1 MPGMN
6 LTRAEA
12 RERAE
17 LIAVESYE
25 VSLDLTRG
33 EKFFGST
40 TAVKFS
46 ATPGSSTFIDA
57 VTHAV
62 HSVTL
67 NGRELDPA
75 EVSDGI
81 RIQLPELAAEN
92 NLLVVADAPYM
103 NTGEGLHRFVD
114 PVDNEVYLYTQ
125 FEVPDSRRMF
135 AVFEQPDLK
144 ASFTFTV
151 TAPSHWDLISNSPT
165 PVPVETIPGVDGGAR
180 SVWEFTPTPPL
191 SSYVTALIAGPYQSV
206 RSEVT
211 SANGKVT
218 PLGIFARKSL
228 MKYLDADNIFE
239 LTRQGFEFFEAQ
251 FGCPYPFEKYDQLF
265 VPEFN
270 AGAMENAGA
279 VTILEGYVFR
289 SKVTDA
295 QVERRA
301 ITVLHEL
308 AHMWFGDLV
317 TMRWWNDLWL
327 NESFAEYMSH
337 LAAVENTTFDHAWTT
352 FASVEKS
359 WAYRQDQLPT
369 THPIFAEINDLQ
381 DVEVNF
387 DGITYAKGAS
397 VLRQLVA
404 WVGPEEFMAG
414 VREYFSKHA
423 WQNTELSDLMAELE
437 KASGR
442 DLDQWG
448 RLWLETAGVNTLEP
462 ELAVGED
469 GRISSF
475 TIVQS
480 ATEDQPTIR
489 PHRLAV
495 GFYNLTAA
503 GKLERVHR
511 EELDVD
517 GERTLVPALA
527 GLSQPDLILL
537 NDDDLAYAKV
547 RLDPKSLATATAHLK
562 DFSQSLPRTLVW
574 GSAWDAARDG
584 ETPARG
590 YVELIL
596 ANIAEE
602 SDSSVILVQ
611 LRQLATTLN
620 FYVAEAHKEA
630 TAAAA
635 ADRLWELASSVP
647 AGSDAQLQ
655 FVKSYALLARSAG
668 QLDTVSGLLE
678 GTLTLGGLTV
688 DQDLRWEL
696 IASLVTGGRAGRDR
710 IDAEL
715 EHDNTATGQ
724 NAAALAK
731 AAIPTAEA
739 KAAAW
744 ESIVVKGELSNALQ
758 GSAVTG
764 FTRVLDTALLAPYA
778 EKYFEAV
785 PGIVRGRTH
794 ALAQQIVV
802 GLYPAQ
808 LTTQAT
814 VDRTDEFLASLP
826 EDSTALRRMMLENR
840 DGVARALRARQADVD
855 A

>member
-1 MPGMN
+1 VPGMN

-33 EKFFGST
+33 EHVFGST
-40 TAVKFS
+40 TAVKFT
-46 ATPGSSTFIDA
+46 AKPGSSTFIDA
-57 VTHAV
+57 VTRTV

-67 NGRELDPA
+67 NGRDLDPA

-81 RIQLPELAAEN
+81 RIQLPELEAVNE
-92 NLLVVADAPYM
+92 LLVVAEAPYM

-151 TAPSHWDLISNSPT
+151 TAPSHWDLVSNSPT
-165 PVPVETIPGVDGGAR
+165 PVPVETIPGTDGGAR
-180 SVWEFTPTPPL
+180 SVWEFTPTPRL

-206 RSEVT
+206 RSEVA
-211 SANGKVT
+211 SADGKVT

-228 MKYLDADNIFE
+228 MQYLDAENIFE
-239 LTRQGFEFFEAQ
+239 LTRQGFEFFESQ

-337 LAAVENTTFDHAWTT
+337 LAAVENTQFDHAWTT

-442 DLDQWG
+442 DLEQWG
-448 RLWLETAGVNTLEP
+448 KLWLETAGVNTLKP
-462 ELAVGED
+462 ELSVGAD
-469 GRISSF
+469 GTISAF
-475 TIVQS
+475 AILQS
-480 ATEDQPTIR
+480 ATEEQPTIR

-495 GFYNLTAA
+495 GLYNLTAA

-517 GERTLVPALA
+517 GERTDVPALA
-527 GLSQPDLILL
+527 GLAQPDLILL

-562 DFSQSLPRTLVW
+562 DFSESLPRTLVW

-630 TAAAA
+630 TAVAA
-635 ADRLWELASSVP
+635 ADRLWELAAGVP

-678 GTLTLGGLTV
+678 GTLTLEGLSV

-696 IASLVTGGRAGRDR
+696 IASLVTGGRAGQDR

-715 EHDNTATGQ
+715 AQDNTATGQ
-724 NAAALAK
+724 NAAALAT
-731 AAIPTAEA
+731 AAIPTPEA

-744 ESIVVKGELSNALQ
+744 ESIVVRGDLSNALQ
-758 GSAVTG
+758 GSAVSG
-764 FTRVLDTALLAPYA
+764 FTRVLDTALLEPYA

-785 PGIVRGRTH
+785 PGIVRDRTH

-814 VDRTDEFLASLP
+814 VDRTDEFLAALP
-826 EDSTALRRMMLENR
+826 EDSAALRRMMLENR

>member
-17 LIAVESYE
+17 LITVDSYA

-33 EKFFGST
+33 GTVFGST
-40 TAVKFS
+40 TTVKFS
-46 ATPGSSTFIDA
+46 AEAGSSTFIDA
-57 VTHAV
+57 VTATV

-67 NGRELDPA
+67 NGRALDPA
-75 EVSDGI
+75 AVADGI
-81 RIQLPELAAEN
+81 RIQLPDLAATNE
-92 NLLVVADAPYM
+92 LTVVADAPYM

-114 PVDNEVYLYTQ
+114 PVDGEVYLYTQ

-144 ASFTFTV
+144 GTFAFTV
-151 TAPSHWDLISNSPT
+151 TAPSHWDVISNSPT
-165 PVPVETIPGVDGGAR
+165 PAPQETTPGDDGAAR
-180 SVWEFTPTPPL
+180 SVWSFAPTPRL

-211 SANGKVT
+211 SSDGRVV
-218 PLGIFARKSL
+218 PLGVFARKSL
-228 MKYLDADNIFE
+228 MQYLDAGNIFE

-337 LAAVENTTFDHAWTT
+337 LAAVENTSFTSAWTT

-404 WVGPEEFMAG
+404 WVGPEQFMSG
-414 VREYFSKHA
+414 VREYFAKHA
-423 WQNTELSDLMAELE
+423 WQNTELSDLMVELE

-442 DLDQWG
+442 DLDTWG
-448 RLWLETAGVNTLEP
+448 RLWLETAGVNTLKPDLE
-462 ELAVGED
+462 VD
-469 GRISSF
+469 GQGNITSF
-475 TIVQS
+475 AIVQS
-480 ATEDQPTIR
+480 AVEDWPTIR

-495 GFYNLTAA
+495 GLYNLDSA

-517 GERTLVPALA
+517 GERTEVPALA
-527 GLSQPDLILL
+527 GLAQPDLILV

-562 DFSQSLPRTLVW
+562 DFSASLPRTLVW
-574 GSAWDAARDG
+574 NSAWDAARDG
-584 ETPARG
+584 ETPARR
-590 YVELIL
+590 YVDLIL
-596 ANIAEE
+596 ANVAAE

-611 LRQLATTLN
+611 LRQLATALN
-620 FYVAEAHKEA
+620 FYVAEEHREA
-630 TAAAA
+630 TTVAAV
-635 ADRLWELASSVP
+635 DTLWDLATAVP
-647 AGSDAQLQ
+647 GGSDAQLQ
-655 FVKSYALLARSAG
+655 FVKSFALLARSAG
-668 QLDTVSGLLE
+668 QLDTVAGLLS
-678 GTLTLGGLTV
+678 GSTPLAGLAV

-696 IASLVTGGRAGRDR
+696 LASLVAGGRLGTED
-710 IDAEL
+710 INAEL
-715 EHDNTATGQ
+715 ERDNTASGQ
-724 NAAALAK
+724 NAAALAT

-744 ESIVVKGELSNALQ
+744 ESIVVKGDLSNALQ
-758 GSAVTG
+758 GSAVAG
-764 FTRVLDTALLAPYA
+764 FTRVLDRSLLEPYA
-778 EKYFEAV
+778 ERYFAAV
-785 PGIVRGRTH
+785 PGIVATRTH

-808 LTTQAT
+808 LTTQET
-814 VDRTDEFLASLP
+814 VDRTDAFLAALP
-826 EDSTALRRMMLENR
+826 AESAALRRMMLENR
-840 DGVARALRARQADVD
+840 DGVARALRARAADVLP
-855 A
+855 

>member
-1 MPGMN
+1 MN
-6 LTRAEA
+6 LTRDEA

-17 LIAVESYE
+17 LIAVDSYD
-25 VSLDLTRG
+25 VSLDLTKG
-33 EKFFGST
+33 DKVFGTTTTVKF
-40 TAVKFS
+40 TAV
-46 ATPGSSTFIDA
+46 PGSSTFIDA
-57 VTHAV
+57 VTHTV

-67 NGRELDPA
+67 NGTSLDPA
-75 EVSDGI
+75 TVSDGI
-81 RIQLPELAAEN
+81 RIQLPDLAGTNELT
-92 NLLVVADAPYM
+92 VVADAPYM

-114 PVDNEVYLYTQ
+114 PVDGEVYLYTQ

-144 ASFTFTV
+144 ATFTFTV

-165 PVPVETIPGVDGGAR
+165 PAPEETTPGDSGGAR
-180 SVWEFTPTPPL
+180 SLWKFAATPRL
-191 SSYVTALIAGPYQSV
+191 SSYVTALIAGPYQPV
-206 RSEVT
+206 RSEVA
-211 SANGKVT
+211 SSDGRVI

-228 MKYLDADNIFE
+228 MQYLDADNIFE
-239 LTRQGFEFFEAQ
+239 LTRQGFEFYEAQ

-289 SKVTDA
+289 SKVTGA
-295 QVERRA
+295 QIERRA

-337 LAAVENTTFDHAWTT
+337 LAAVENTSFTSAWTT

-369 THPIFAEINDLQ
+369 THPIFAEITDLQ

-404 WVGPEEFMAG
+404 WVGPEQFMAG
-414 VREYFSKHA
+414 VREYFAKHA
-423 WQNTELSDLMAELE
+423 WLNTELSDLMVELE

-442 DLDQWG
+442 DLDHWG
-448 RLWLETAGVNTLEP
+448 RLWLETAGVNTLRP
-462 ELAVGED
+462 ELEVDEAGD
-469 GRISSF
+469 LTSF
-475 TIVQS
+475 AILQS
-480 ATEDQPTIR
+480 AVEEWPTIR

-495 GFYNLTAA
+495 GFYNLNGY

-517 GERTLVPALA
+517 GERTEVPALA
-527 GLSQPDLILL
+527 GMPQPDLILI

-547 RLDPKSLATATAHLK
+547 RLDEKSLTTATAHLK
-562 DFSQSLPRTLVW
+562 DFSMSLPRTLVW
-574 GSAWDAARDG
+574 NSAWDAARDG
-584 ETPARG
+584 ETPARR

-596 ANIAEE
+596 ANVAAE

-620 FYVAEAHKEA
+620 FFVAEEHREA
-630 TAAAA
+630 TAVAAV
-635 ADRLWELASSVP
+635 DRLWDLASSVP
-647 AGSDAQLQ
+647 GGSDAQLQ
-655 FVKSYALLARSAG
+655 FVKSFALLALSSG
-668 QLDTVSGLLE
+668 QLDNAAGLLD
-678 GTLTLGGLTV
+678 GSLTLDGLTV

-696 IASLVTGGRAGRDR
+696 LASLVAGGRLGQEQ
-710 IDAEL
+710 INAEL
-715 EHDNTATGQ
+715 ARDNTASGQ

-731 AAIPTAEA
+731 AAIPTPEA

-758 GSAVTG
+758 GSAVAG
-764 FTRVLDTALLAPYA
+764 FSRVLDRSLLEPYA
-778 EKYFEAV
+778 EKYFDAV
-785 PGIVRGRTH
+785 PGIVASRTH

-802 GLYPAQ
+802 GLYPAL

-814 VDRTDEFLASLP
+814 IDRTDGFLAALP
-826 EDSTALRRMMLENR
+826 AESAALRRMMLENR
-840 DGVARALRARQADVD
+840 DGVARALRARAADV
-855 A
+855 

>member
-17 LIAVESYE
+17 LIIVESYE
-25 VSLDLTRG
+25 VSLDLTKG
-33 EKFFGST
+33 DKVFGTT
-40 TAVKFS
+40 TAVNFT
-46 ATPGSSTFIDA
+46 AIPGSSTFIDA
-57 VTHAV
+57 VTETV

-67 NGRELDPA
+67 NGQALDPA
-75 EVSDGI
+75 VVADGV
-81 RIQLPELAAEN
+81 RIQLPELAERN
-92 NLLVVADAPYM
+92 ELLVVADAPYM

-144 ASFTFTV
+144 ATFTFTV
-151 TAPSHWDLISNSPT
+151 TAPSHWNVVSNSPT
-165 PVPVETIPGVDGGAR
+165 PAPVETIPAIDGGAR
-180 SVWEFTPTPPL
+180 SVWEFAPTPRL

-206 RSEVT
+206 SSEVK
-211 SANGKVT
+211 SSDGRVV
-218 PLGIFARKSL
+218 PLGIYARKSL
-228 MKYLDADNIFE
+228 MQYLDADNVFD
-239 LTRQGFEFFEAQ
+239 LTRQGFEFFETQ

-279 VTILEGYVFR
+279 VTILEGYIFR
-289 SKVTDA
+289 GKVAEA

-337 LAAVENTTFDHAWTT
+337 LAAVENTKFDRAWTT

-404 WVGPEEFMAG
+404 WVGPEQFMAG
-414 VREYFSKHA
+414 VREYFRKHA

-437 KASGR
+437 TASGR
-442 DLDQWG
+442 DLDAWG
-448 RLWLETAGVNTLEP
+448 QLWLETAGVNTLKP
-462 ELAVGED
+462 ELSVDSEGA
-469 GRISSF
+469 ISSF
-475 TIVQS
+475 AILQS
-480 ATEDQPTIR
+480 AVEDQPTIR

-495 GFYNLTAA
+495 GFYNLTDA

-517 GERTLVPALA
+517 GERTEVPVLA
-527 GLSQPDLILL
+527 GLQQPDLILL

-562 DFSQSLPRTLVW
+562 DFSESLPRTLVW

-596 ANIAEE
+596 ANIAQE

-630 TAAAA
+630 TAISA
-635 ADRLWELASSVP
+635 ADRLWELAGEVP
-647 AGSDAQLQ
+647 PASDAQLQ
-655 FVKSYALLARSAG
+655 FIKSYALLARSTG
-668 QLDTVSGLLE
+668 QLDTVAGLLDGSVVLE
-678 GTLTLGGLTV
+678 GLSV

-696 IASLVTGGRAGRDR
+696 LASLVAGGRADQDR

-715 EHDNTATGQ
+715 ERDNTSNGQ

-731 AAIPTAEA
+731 AAIPTPEA

-758 GSAVTG
+758 ASAVAG
-764 FTRVLDTALLAPYA
+764 FSRVLDTSLLEPYVD
-778 EKYFEAV
+778 KYFDAV
-785 PGIVRGRTH
+785 PGIVASRTH

-802 GLYPAQ
+802 GLYPSQ
-808 LTTQAT
+808 LTMQAT
-814 VDRTDEFLASLP
+814 VDRTDGFITALP
-826 EDSTALRRMMLENR
+826 EESAALRRMMLENR
-840 DGVARALRARQADVD
+840 DAVARALRARKADED
-855 A
+855 

>member
-1 MPGMN
+1 MN

-12 RERAE
+12 RERAA
-17 LIAVESYE
+17 LIAVDSYE
-25 VSLDLTRG
+25 VGLDLTRG
-33 EKFFGST
+33 EKVFGST
-40 TAVKFS
+40 TAVKFT
-46 ATPGSSTFIDA
+46 AVPGSSTFIDA

-75 EVSDGI
+75 EVSDGV
-81 RIQLPELAAEN
+81 RIQLPELAADNE
-92 NLLVVADAPYM
+92 LLVVADAPYM

-114 PVDNEVYLYTQ
+114 PVDNEVYLYSQ

-151 TAPSHWDLISNSPT
+151 TAPSHWDVVSNSPT
-165 PVPVETIPGVDGGAR
+165 PVPVETIPDTDGGAR
-180 SVWEFTPTPPL
+180 SVWEFAPTPRL

-211 SANGKVT
+211 SIDGRTIA
-218 PLGIFARKSL
+218 LGLLARKSL
-228 MKYLDADNIFE
+228 MQYLDADNIFE
-239 LTRQGFEFFEAQ
+239 LTRQGFAFFEEQ
-251 FGCPYPFEKYDQLF
+251 FDCPYPFEKYDQLF

-279 VTILEGYVFR
+279 VTIMEGYVFR
-289 SKVTDA
+289 GKVTDA

-337 LAAVENTTFDHAWTT
+337 LAAVENTRFGHAWTT

-404 WVGPEEFMAG
+404 WVGPDEFMAG
-414 VREYFSKHA
+414 VGEYFRKHA
-423 WQNTELSDLMAELE
+423 WQNTELSDLMTELE

-442 DLDQWG
+442 DLDRWG
-448 RLWLETAGVNTLEP
+448 QLWLETAGVNTLTP
-462 ELAVGED
+462 ELSVGED
-469 GRISSF
+469 GVISSF
-475 TIVQS
+475 AILQS
-480 ATEDQPTIR
+480 AVASEPTLR

-495 GFYNLTAA
+495 GFYNLNAA

-517 GERTLVPALA
+517 GERTAVPALA
-527 GLSQPDLILL
+527 GLPRPDLVLL

-547 RLDPKSLATATAHLK
+547 RLDPASLTTATAHLK
-562 DFSQSLPRTLVW
+562 DFSESLPRTLVW

-584 ETPARG
+584 ESPARG

-611 LRQLATTLN
+611 LRQLATTLT
-620 FYVAEAHKEA
+620 FYVAQEHKEA

-635 ADRLWELASSVP
+635 ADRLWELAASVP

-655 FVKSYALLARSAG
+655 FVKSYALLARTPG
-668 QLDTVSGLLE
+668 QLDNVSGLLE
-678 GTLTLGGLTV
+678 GSLTLEGLTV

-696 IASLVTGGRAGRDR
+696 LASLVTGGRAGQEQ

-715 EHDNTATGQ
+715 EHDNTSTGQ
-724 NAAALAK
+724 NAAALAT
-731 AAIPTAEA
+731 AAIPTPEA

-744 ESIVVKGELSNALQ
+744 EAIVLKGELSNALQ
-758 GSAVTG
+758 GSAVSG
-764 FTRVLDTALLAPYA
+764 FTRVLDPSLLEPYS

-785 PGIVRGRTH
+785 PGIVANRTH

-814 VDRTDEFLASLP
+814 VDRTDAFLASLP
-826 EDSTALRRMMLENR
+826 EDSTALRRIMLENR
-840 DGVARALRARQADVD
+840 DGVARALRARQAD
-855 A
+855 AG

>member
-1 MPGMN
+1 MN

-12 RERAE
+12 RERAA

-33 EKFFGST
+33 EKVFAST
-40 TAVKFS
+40 TAVRFT

-57 VTHAV
+57 VTHTV

-75 EVSDGI
+75 EVSDGV
-81 RIQLPELAAEN
+81 RIQLRNLEAVN
-92 NLLVVADAPYM
+92 DLLVVAEAPYM

-125 FEVPDSRRMF
+125 FEVPDSRRVF

-151 TAPSHWDLISNSPT
+151 TAPSHWDLVSNSPT
-165 PVPVETIPGVDGGAR
+165 PVPVPTTPGTDGGAR
-180 SVWEFTPTPPL
+180 SVWKFPPTPRL

-211 SANGKVT
+211 SADGKVT

-228 MKYLDADNIFE
+228 MQYLDADNIFE
-239 LTRQGFEFFEAQ
+239 LTRQGFEFYEAQ

-279 VTILEGYVFR
+279 VTILEGYIFR

-327 NESFAEYMSH
+327 NESFAEYLSH

-414 VREYFSKHA
+414 VREYFRKHA

-437 KASGR
+437 TASGR

-448 RLWLETAGVNTLEP
+448 RLWLETAGVNTLKP
-462 ELAVGED
+462 ELAVAGD
-469 GRISSF
+469 GTISSF
-475 TIVQS
+475 AILQS
-480 ATEDQPTIR
+480 ATEAQPTLR

-517 GERTLVPALA
+517 GGRTEVPALA
-527 GLSQPDLILL
+527 GLARPDLILL

-590 YVELIL
+590 YVDLIL

-611 LRQLATTLN
+611 LRQLATALN
-620 FYVAEAHKEA
+620 FYVAAEHKEA
-630 TAAAA
+630 TTVAA
-635 ADRLWELASSVP
+635 ADRLWALASDVP

-668 QLDTVSGLLE
+668 QLDTVAGLLE
-678 GTLTLGGLTV
+678 GTLTLEGLTV

-696 IASLVTGGRAGRDR
+696 IASLVVGGRASQDR

-715 EHDNTATGQ
+715 AKDNTATGQ
-724 NAAALAK
+724 NAAALAT
-731 AAIPTAEA
+731 AAVPTAEA
-739 KAAAW
+739 KAVAW
-744 ESIVVKGELSNALQ
+744 ESIVVTGELSNALQ

-764 FTRVLDTALLAPYA
+764 FTRVLDTSLLAPYS

-785 PGIVRGRTH
+785 PGIVRDRTH

-814 VDRTDEFLASLP
+814 VDRTDAFLAALP
-826 EDSTALRRMMLENR
+826 AEGAALRRMMLENR
-840 DGVARALRARQADVD
+840 DGVARALRARQADIG
-855 A
+855 

>member
-17 LIAVESYE
+17 LIAVDAYE

-33 EKFFGST
+33 DKVFGST
-40 TAVKFS
+40 TAVTFS

-57 VTHAV
+57 VTDTV

-81 RIQLPELAAEN
+81 RIQLPDLAAEN
-92 NLLVVADAPYM
+92 ELLVVADAPYM

-144 ASFTFTV
+144 ASFSFTV
-151 TAPSHWDLISNSPT
+151 TAPSHWDIVSNSPT
-165 PVPVETIPGVDGGAR
+165 PVPVETIPGEDGAAR
-180 SVWEFTPTPPL
+180 SVWEFAPTPRL
-191 SSYVTALIAGPYQSV
+191 SSYVTALIAGPYQCV

-211 SANGKVT
+211 SADGKVT
-218 PLGIFARKSL
+218 PLGVFARKSL
-228 MKYLDADNIFE
+228 MQYLDADNIFE

-337 LAAVENTTFDHAWTT
+337 LAAVENTKFDHAWTT

-414 VREYFSKHA
+414 VREYFRKHS
-423 WQNTELSDLMAELE
+423 WQNTELSDLMVELE

-442 DLDQWG
+442 DLDHWG
-448 RLWLETAGVNTLEP
+448 RLWLETAGVNTLKP
-462 ELAVGED
+462 ELSVGED
-469 GRISSF
+469 GTISSF
-475 TIVQS
+475 TILQS
-480 ATEDQPTIR
+480 ATEAQPTIR

-495 GFYNLTAA
+495 GLYNLDGA

-517 GERTLVPALA
+517 GERTEVPGLA
-527 GLSQPDLILL
+527 GLAQPDLILL

-562 DFSQSLPRTLVW
+562 DFGQSLPRTLVW

-596 ANIAEE
+596 ANVAEE

-620 FYVAEAHKEA
+620 FYVAAEHKEA
-630 TAAAA
+630 TATAA
-635 ADRLWELASSVP
+635 ADRLWELASRVP

-655 FVKSYALLARSAG
+655 FVKSYALLARSAA
-668 QLDTVSGLLE
+668 QLDTVAGLLDGSLE
-678 GTLTLGGLTV
+678 LAGLTV

-696 IASLVTGGRAGRDR
+696 IASLVVGGRADQAE

-715 EHDNTATGQ
+715 AQDNTATGQ

-744 ESIVVKGELSNALQ
+744 DSIVVKGELSNALQ

-764 FTRVLDTALLAPYA
+764 FTRVLDTSLLEPYA

-785 PGIVRGRTH
+785 PGIVENRTH

-814 VDRTDEFLASLP
+814 VDRTDEFLATLP
-826 EDSTALRRMMLENR
+826 EDSAALRRMMLENR
-840 DGVARALRARQADVD
+840 DGVARALRARAADV
-855 A
+855 

>member
-12 RERAE
+12 RERAD
-17 LIAVESYE
+17 LIAVDSYE
-25 VSLDLTRG
+25 VELDLTRG
-33 EKFFGST
+33 EKVFGTT
-40 TAVKFS
+40 TAVKFT

-57 VTHAV
+57 VTDAV
-62 HSVTL
+62 QSVTL

-75 EVSDGI
+75 EVSNGI
-81 RIQLPELAAEN
+81 RIQLPDLAADNE
-92 NLLVVADAPYM
+92 LLVVAEAPYM

-114 PVDNEVYLYTQ
+114 PVDHEVYLYTQ

-151 TAPSHWDLISNSPT
+151 IAPSHWDVISNSPT
-165 PVPVETIPGVDGGAR
+165 PVPVETIPGTDGGAR
-180 SVWEFTPTPPL
+180 SVWEFTPTPRL

-206 RSEVT
+206 RSEVV
-211 SANGKVT
+211 SPDGNVT
-218 PLGIFARKSL
+218 PLGVFARKSL
-228 MKYLDADNIFE
+228 MQYLDADNIFE

-337 LAAVENTTFDHAWTT
+337 LAAVENTRFDRAWTT

-369 THPIFAEINDLQ
+369 THPIFAEINDLE

-404 WVGPEEFMAG
+404 WVGPEQFMAG
-414 VREYFSKHA
+414 VREYFRKHA

-437 KASGR
+437 TASGR

-448 RLWLETAGVNTLEP
+448 RLWLETAGVNTLKP
-462 ELAVGED
+462 ELAVGGD
-469 GRISSF
+469 GTISSF
-475 TIVQS
+475 AILQS
-480 ATEDQPTIR
+480 ATESQPTIR

-517 GERTLVPALA
+517 GGRTEVPSLA
-527 GLSQPDLILL
+527 GLARPDLILL

-547 RLDPKSLATATAHLK
+547 RLDPQSLATATAHLK

-584 ETPARG
+584 ETPARR
-590 YVELIL
+590 YVELVL
-596 ANIAEE
+596 ANIAHE
-602 SDSSVILVQ
+602 SDSSVIQVQ

-620 FYVAEAHKEA
+620 FYVAPEHKEA
-630 TAAAA
+630 TAVAA
-635 ADRLWELASSVP
+635 ADRLWELASGVP

-678 GTLTLGGLTV
+678 GGRTLEGLTV

-696 IASLVTGGRAGRDR
+696 ITSLVAGGRAGQET

-731 AAIPTAEA
+731 AAIPTPEA

-744 ESIVVKGELSNALQ
+744 DSIVVKGELSNALQ
-758 GSAVTG
+758 GSAVSG
-764 FTRVLDTALLAPYA
+764 FTRVLDTSLLEPYA
-778 EKYFEAV
+778 EKYFDAV
-785 PGIVRGRTH
+785 PGIVKERTH

-826 EDSTALRRMMLENR
+826 EDSAALRRMMMENR
-840 DGVARALRARQADVD
+840 DGVARALRARQADV
-855 A
+855 

>member
-1 MPGMN
+1 MPGLN

-12 RERAE
+12 RQRAE
-17 LIAVESYE
+17 LLTVTSYD
-25 VSLDLTRG
+25 VTLDLT
-33 EKFFGST
+33 KSATVFGST
-40 TAVKFS
+40 TVVKFS
-46 ATPGSSTFIDA
+46 AVEGSSSFIDA
-57 VTHAV
+57 ITETV

-67 NGRELDPA
+67 NGGELDPA
-75 EVSDGI
+75 VVSDGV
-81 RIQLPELAAEN
+81 RIQLPGLAAEN
-92 NLLVVADAPYM
+92 ELRVVADAPYM

-144 ASFTFTV
+144 AAFTFTV

-165 PVPVETIPGVDGGAR
+165 PVPVETTTGDDGGAR
-180 SVWEFTPTPPL
+180 SIWHFAPTPRI
-191 SSYVTALIAGPYQSV
+191 SSYVTALIAGPYQAV
-206 RSEVT
+206 RS
-211 SANGKVT
+211 KVRSSDGRVI
-218 PLGIFARKSL
+218 PLGVFARKSL
-228 MKYLDADNIFE
+228 MQYLDADNIFE
-239 LTRQGFEFFEAQ
+239 LTRQGFEYFEAQ
-251 FGCPYPFEKYDQLF
+251 FGFPYPFEKYDQLF

-289 SKVTDA
+289 GKVTGA

-337 LAAVENTTFDHAWTT
+337 LAAVENTKFDRAWTT

-404 WVGPEEFMAG
+404 WVGPEQFMAG
-414 VREYFSKHA
+414 VREYFQKHS
-423 WQNTELSDLMAELE
+423 WQNTELTDLMTELE
-437 KASGR
+437 AASGR
-442 DLDQWG
+442 DLDHWG
-448 RLWLETAGVNTLEP
+448 KLWLETAGVNTLSP
-462 ELAVGED
+462 ELEVDANGT
-469 GRISSF
+469 ITSF
-475 TIVQS
+475 SIRQS
-480 ATEDQPTIR
+480 AIDEQPTLR

-495 GFYNLTAA
+495 GFYNLSAD
-503 GKLERVHR
+503 GKLERTHR

-517 GERTLVPALA
+517 GPRTDVPSLA
-527 GLSQPDLILL
+527 GLARPDLILL

-547 RLDPKSLATATAHLK
+547 RLDPISLATAKAHLK
-562 DFSQSLPRTLVW
+562 DFAGSLPRTLVW
-574 GSAWDAARDG
+574 GSAWDGARDG

-590 YVELIL
+590 YVDLIL
-596 ANIAEE
+596 ANIASET
-602 SDSSVILVQ
+602 DSSVILVQ
-611 LRQLATTLN
+611 LRQLATTLTY
-620 FYVAEAHKEA
+620 YVAAEHKEA
-630 TAAAA
+630 ATVAA
-635 ADRLWELASSVP
+635 ADTLWELASTV
-647 AGSDAQLQ
+647 AAASDAQLQ
-655 FVKSYALLARSAG
+655 FVKSFALLATSSS
-668 QLDTVSGLLE
+668 QLDTVQAVLDGSTVLE
-678 GTLTLGGLTV
+678 GLTI

-696 IASLVTGGRAGRDR
+696 LTSLVVGGRLGQDR

-715 EHDNTATGQ
+715 GRDHTANGQ
-724 NAAALAK
+724 NAAALAT
-731 AAIPTAEA
+731 AALPTHEA

-744 ESIVVKGELSNALQ
+744 NKIVVTGELSNAIQ
-758 GSAVTG
+758 SSAVAG
-764 FTRVLDTALLAPYA
+764 FTRVLDTSLLEPYA

-785 PGIVRGRTH
+785 PEIFANRTH

-808 LTTQAT
+808 LTTQST
-814 VDRTDEFLASLP
+814 VDRTDEFLAALP
-826 EDSTALRRMMLENR
+826 ADSAALRRMMLENR
-840 DGVARALRARQADVD
+840 DGVARALRARAADV
-855 A
+855 